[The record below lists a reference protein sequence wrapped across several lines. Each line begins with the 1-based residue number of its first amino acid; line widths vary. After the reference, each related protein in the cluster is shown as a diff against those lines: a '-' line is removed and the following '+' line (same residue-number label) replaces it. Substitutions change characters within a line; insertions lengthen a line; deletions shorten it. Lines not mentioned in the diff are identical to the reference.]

1 MPVTRKLPLAVA
13 LGLEAISRGMSVY
26 FITAHDM
33 IADLEKA
40 DRENRLERRMK
51 VYIAPKLLIVDE
63 IGYLPLDQQGATILF
78 QLVTSRYEKG
88 SMILTSNKGF
98 SEWGDIFGDTVL
110 AAAILD
116 RLLHHCTTVNIRGE
130 SYRLKEKR
138 RAGLF
143 DPRTQPAERSKL
155 IDQNLYV

>member
-1 MPVTRKLPLAVA
+1 MGRA
-13 LGLEAISRGMSVY
+13 MSG
-26 FITAHDM
+26 
-33 IADLEKA
+33 EQS
-40 DRENRLERRMK
+40 ERSETRMK
-51 VYIAPKLLIVDE
+51 VYMAPRLLIVDE

-143 DPRTQPAERSKL
+143 DPRTQPTERGKL
-155 IDQNLYV
+155 TVQSAHV